1 MTELSLLPRNSG
13 VDIHDLDSAH
23 RVLRKWAQARLGKG
37 DDFWNEDGMNGV
49 ARAAIDVIAVTHT
62 LLRQLELGGEMNDIA
77 RERISA
83 LETVAEKAAI
93 GEEHF

>member
-49 ARAAIDVIAVTHT
+49 ARAAIDVIAVTHS
-62 LLRQLELGGEMNDIA
+62 LLWQLRTVADVNDRA
-77 RERISA
+77 LERIEA
-83 LETVAEKAAI
+83 LETAAEKAEI